1 MDQKVRMS
9 QQMKKDSLDD
19 LKTLS
24 SYLYD
29 TRAQKASCERAGLRS
44 GCKISMQAVRKFELA
59 LTGIV
64 MSHMLS
70 HGPTFPPN

>member
-1 MDQKVRMS
+1 MDQKVRVS

-29 TRAQKASCERAGLRS
+29 TRAQKVRWQALQRRMYLARLGAQACRAAPGVGRYGAATTS
-44 GCKISMQAVRKFELA
+44 WPLA
-59 LTGIV
+59 P
-64 MSHMLS
+64 S
-70 HGPTFPPN
+70 

>member
-1 MDQKVRMS
+1 MDQKVRVS

-29 TRAQKASCERAGLRS
+29 TRAQKVSNC
-44 GCKISMQAVRKFELA
+44 
-59 LTGIV
+59 V
-64 MSHMLS
+64 MCVC
-70 HGPTFPPN
+70 